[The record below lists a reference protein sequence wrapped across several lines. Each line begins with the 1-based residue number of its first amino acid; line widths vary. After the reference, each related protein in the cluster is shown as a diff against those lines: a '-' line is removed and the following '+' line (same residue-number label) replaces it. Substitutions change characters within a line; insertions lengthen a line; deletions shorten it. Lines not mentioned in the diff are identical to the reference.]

1 MGLREN
7 LHDILVGIL
16 AEGNLDHNEVGEFIL
31 GADIAGRVY
40 FQPPE
45 TVKLRYPC
53 IIYELSG
60 INTRKANNQLYN
72 AKKRYS
78 LTLIT
83 RDPDTSYP
91 DLILKSL
98 QYCSF
103 NRYFQMDNLNHY
115 VFDLYY

>member
-7 LHDILVGIL
+7 LHEVLVEIL
-16 AEGNLDHNEVGEFIL
+16 AQGNLDRNEVGDLVL
-31 GADIAGRVY
+31 GADIAERVY

-60 INTRKANNQLYN
+60 IDTRKANNNLYN

-83 RDPDTSYP
+83 RDPDTGYP

-98 QYCSF
+98 KYCRLTRS
-103 NRYFQMDNLNHY
+103 FQMDNLNHY
-115 VFDLYY
+115 VFELYY